1 MMLAE
6 VARAATNDVWL
17 GVGCVDAEKK
27 TTKRQKTTGY
37 NKYSIKDK
45 LP

>member
-17 GVGCVDAEKK
+17 GVGCVDAEKRDNKK
-27 TTKRQKTTGY
+27 TKTTGY

>member
-17 GVGCVDAEKK
+17 GDWDVLMQK
-27 TTKRQKTTGY
+27 KRQQ
-37 NKYSIKDK
+37 KDK
-45 LP
+45 DDRI